1 MIVNGKGVDYD
12 LDLALINNTADPANS
27 IQLLILFTLLSL
39 FYFVLTKIV
48 HYNQTNVSLARK
60 FVSSMKS

>member
-1 MIVNGKGVDYD
+1 MIVNGKWVDYD

-48 HYNQTNVSLARK
+48 HYNKTNVSLARK